1 MNSGLPSL
9 SYISGHSLLV
19 NNFLHRILFLWS
31 PNHPLLG
38 VPQGFCLSGYTHL
51 LSNLLVCPLL
61 SRALLS
67 SISYRCPPA
76 GHLRQHPSETLTST
90 QPKQNSVP
98 SPAPALP
105 PVPTDNLP
113 PLRLP
118 ILINDTTHPHRNL
131 QVILGSPLSHHIQL
145 VNKTHGFYPLTSL
158 DLSTLHCYV
167 HTLV

>member
-1 MNSGLPSL
+1 MNSGLPSS

-19 NNFLHRILFLWS
+19 DNFLHRILFLWS

-38 VPQGFCLSGYTHL
+38 VPQGFCLSGYTHS

-67 SISYRCPPA
+67 SKSYRCPLA
-76 GHLRQHPSETLTST
+76 GHLCQHPSETLTST

-105 PVPTDNLP
+105 PVPADNLP

-118 ILINDTTHPHRNL
+118 ILINDTTHPRRNL
-131 QVILGSPLSHHIQL
+131 QVILGSPLSHHIHISQQNPRIL
-145 VNKTHGFYPLTSL
+145 PLNIS
-158 DLSTLHCYV
+158 
-167 HTLV
+167 